1 LQKRSFLRR
10 IGRLVPF
17 LFFQT
22 CYGVDSKGEPN
33 MKQLK
38 NEYRIIIW
46 GLGSVGRSALQIINA
61 KESLKLVAAYDI
73 DPKKIG
79 RDAGEICG
87 FDHAGVTV
95 TNDREAVLNT
105 EADICLY
112 YAASVWDEGKLPD
125 LETCQANVDDIKDLL
140 RHGKNVTTTVNIYFA
155 EKNQPRYFKE
165 IDEAAREGGVTFT
178 QQGIFPGFFTP
189 YLPTI
194 FGLLT
199 RKINKVIVYG
209 GQDDSANTAP
219 WVNFL
224 CYGKTVEDI
233 PAAQFAFLKSL
244 FFTYYGPTVIEI
256 TERLGLKYD
265 EYRCDVTQIMAD
277 KEITTPNAHITPGTI
292 GTHFFVMATYL
303 NGEEVVGFHF
313 NHKGSNE
320 ILDDYKVDKAIEIF
334 GEPHVRVDIDGII
347 DHFDPFL
354 TSAAPNVNMIPAI
367 VEAEPGYHD
376 ALDIPLIRLPK

>member
-1 LQKRSFLRR
+1 MLKR
-10 IGRLVPF
+10 
-17 LFFQT
+17 
-22 CYGVDSKGEPN
+22 KEKEN
-33 MKQLK
+33 EMKPLK
-38 NEYRIIIW
+38 DEYKVIIW

-61 KESLKLVAAYDI
+61 KKSLKLVAAYDI

-79 RDAGEICG
+79 RDAGEVCG
-87 FDHAGVTV
+87 FENAGVIV

-125 LETCQANVDDIKDLL
+125 LETCQANVDDIVALL
-140 RHGKNVTTTVNIYFA
+140 KHGKNVTTTVNVYFA

-165 IDEAAREGGVTFT
+165 IDEAAKANGVTYT

-189 YLPTI
+189 YLPTV

-199 RKINKVIVYG
+199 RKINKLIVYG

-233 PAAQFAFLKSL
+233 PAPQFAFLKSL
-244 FFTYYGPTVIEI
+244 FFTYYGPTVIEV
-256 TERLGLKYD
+256 TERLGLEYD

-277 KEITTPNAHITPGTI
+277 KEITTPNAHILPGTI
-292 GTHFFVMATYL
+292 GTHYFVMATY
-303 NGEEVVGFHF
+303 NKGEEVVGFHF

-354 TSAAPNVNMIPAI
+354 TSASPNVNMIPAI
-367 VEAEPGYHD
+367 VEAEPGYKD

>member
-1 LQKRSFLRR
+1 
-10 IGRLVPF
+10 
-17 LFFQT
+17 
-22 CYGVDSKGEPN
+22 

-79 RDAGEICG
+79 RDAGEVCG
-87 FDHAGVTV
+87 FESAGVPV
-95 TNDREAVLNT
+95 SNDREAVLNT

-112 YAASVWDEGKLPD
+112 YASSVWDAGKLPAP
-125 LETCQANVDDIKDLL
+125 ETCQANVDDIKDLL

-155 EKNQPRYFKE
+155 AKNQPRYFAE
-165 IDEAAREGGVTFT
+165 IDEAAKEGGVTFT

-189 YLPTI
+189 YLPTV
-194 FGLLT
+194 FGCLS
-199 RKINKVIVYG
+199 RKIDKVIVYG

-219 WVNFL
+219 WVNFF

-256 TERLGLKYD
+256 TERLGLEYD

-277 KEITTPNAHITPGTI
+277 KEITTPNAHILPGTI

-303 NGEEVVGFHF
+303 NGKEVVGFHF

-376 ALDIPLIRLPK
+376 ALDIPLIRFPK